1 MNKYSQYRQRAIDW
15 LNGKRIFSE
24 GLDILQE
31 SGFKPGVV
39 AKLRKHGES
48 GPEAKARLL
57 HLMRMLVQAWAQPED
72 KINDIDPDTGLDATI
87 EAPTETIDQT
97 ERLISI
103 IKKDEAGEIELPKN
117 TAAVIRKYAA
127 AYRRRD
133 ALHKQLAELPEDND
147 DATIKKRE
155 PLLNEIAE
163 CSALME
169 RLYPLYERFRSG
181 KISDLTDEEVSSVED
196 EKAPE
201 PSPEESVDLSVL
213 TKEQLMKIQKSIKT
227 KIHRANCQLRY
238 QQDTVAEEENPL
250 PPSPAREKYEA
261 KIRNLTAELEKVQYA
276 IAQFG

>member
-1 MNKYSQYRQRAIDW
+1 MNRYSKYRQRAIDW

-24 GLDILQE
+24 GVNILQE

-48 GPEAKARLL
+48 GPEAKTRLL
-57 HLMRMLVQAWAQPED
+57 HLMRMLVQAWAQPDDRIE
-72 KINDIDPDTGLDATI
+72 DIDPDTGLDATT
-87 EAPTETIDQT
+87 EVPTETVDRT
-97 ERLISI
+97 ERLIDI
-103 IKKDEAGEIELPKN
+103 IKKDEAGEIELPQN
-117 TAAVIRKYAA
+117 AATVIRKYAA

-133 ALHKQLAELPEDND
+133 ALHKQLAELPEDNNEE
-147 DATIKKRE
+147 TIKKRE
-155 PLLNEIAE
+155 PILAEITE

-169 RLYPLYERFRSG
+169 RLYPLYERFQSG
-181 KISDLTDEEVSSVED
+181 SVNDLTDEEIASVED
-196 EKAPE
+196 ERDPEPAPE
-201 PSPEESVDLSVL
+201 KSADLSAL
-213 TKEQLMKIQKSIKT
+213 SKDKLMKMQKSIKT